1 MVEADEEYV
10 AGFRMSDFFQA
21 HRRKALIIVCSDYE
35 NLREM
40 EGKENFADLPEVH
53 TDKLVVEAGLRR
65 VGFIDEDMTR
75 IENPDLR
82 TIKDEIKKLTRE
94 VMKNTEANEKTLV
107 YVYYAGHGCQDNYTK
122 IILNVNSP

>member
-1 MVEADEEYV
+1 
-10 AGFRMSDFFQA
+10 MSDCFKAQK
-21 HRRKALIIVCSDYE
+21 RRALIIVCSNYE

-107 YVYYAGHGCQDNYTK
+107 YVYYAGHGCQELFTK